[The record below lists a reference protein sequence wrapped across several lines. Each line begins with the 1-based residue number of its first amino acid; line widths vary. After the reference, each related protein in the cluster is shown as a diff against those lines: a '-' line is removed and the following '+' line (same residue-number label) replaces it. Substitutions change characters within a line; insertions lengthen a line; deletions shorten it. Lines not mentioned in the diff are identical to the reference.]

1 MALASQTHRT
11 EFPHKNLPELIHHS
25 VIQKEN
31 RITSLHQR
39 LAISLTF
46 HRFSESGEPETPP
59 RNQAEEK
66 RCIRKGNRNNQYLK
80 RHSFNPASSLSLLNL
95 ANQIQHT
102 QVTHRKSAP
111 DHLTSPPKEAL
122 FKLTEISF
130 RKHPVRNQL
139 DGFSKPNPSPRNRP
153 KALTCAAEFHPAP
166 EETRKSNSY
175 ENRKSTVFLIFA

>member
-1 MALASQTHRT
+1 MALASQTHCT

-66 RCIRKGNRNNQYLK
+66 RCIRKETENNLYLNH
-80 RHSFNPASSLSLLNL
+80 HSFNPASSLRLLNL

-102 QVTHRKSAP
+102 RVTHQKSAP

-130 RKHPVRNQL
+130 RKHPVLNQL
-139 DGFSKPNPSPRNRP
+139 DGFSKPKPSPRNCT
-153 KALTCAAEFHPAP
+153 KALTCAAEFHRAP
-166 EETRKSNSY
+166 EETRMSNSY